1 MPDYTPLNHKLEDA
15 FVAYVTSILT
25 DLVMDGVQVVSA
37 HQSAEELETPRI
49 VCECTSMAA
58 RDIILPGWM
67 DCEVAIH
74 YITQD
79 GNLTAEEHK
88 TNAGTILSWLLD
100 IATVKAAIDANDDL
114 STLLYQF
121 SSVSMEA
128 NADEGTRTS
137 MMSFTLIAAGA

>member
-15 FVAYVTSILT
+15 FVAYITSILT

-49 VCECTSMAA
+49 VCECVSMSA

-67 DCEVAIH
+67 DCEIAVH

-100 IATVKAAIDANDDL
+100 IGTVKAAIDANDDL

-121 SSVSMEA
+121 TGVMLETS
-128 NADEGTRTS
+128 ADEGTRTTT
-137 MMSFTLIAAGA
+137 MAFNVIAAGA

>member
-1 MPDYTPLNHKLEDA
+1 MPDYSPLNHKLEDA
-15 FVAYVTSILT
+15 FAAYITSILT
-25 DLVMDGVQVVSA
+25 DLVMEGLQVVSA

-49 VCECTSMAA
+49 ACECVSMSA

-67 DCEVAIH
+67 DCEVAVH

-88 TNAGTILSWLLD
+88 ANAGTILSWLLD
-100 IATVKAAIDANDDL
+100 IATVKAALDANNDL

-121 SSVSMEA
+121 GAVAMETS
-128 NADEGTRTS
+128 ADDGTRSS
-137 MMSFTLIAAGA
+137 MMSFTIIAAGA

>member
-1 MPDYTPLNHKLEDA
+1 MPDYSPLNHKLEDA
-15 FVAYVTSILT
+15 LAAYITSILD
-25 DLVMDGVQVVSA
+25 DLVMEGLQVVSA

-49 VCECTSMAA
+49 VCECVSMSA

-67 DCEVAIH
+67 DCDVAVH

-79 GNLTAEEHK
+79 GNLTAEQHK
-88 TNAGTILSWLLD
+88 INAGTILSWLLD
-100 IATVKAAIDANDDL
+100 IATVKAAIDARDDL

-121 SSVSMEA
+121 GSVSMEA
-128 NADEGTRTS
+128 NADEGARTS